1 MATLTAPNSIP
12 NFEQYET
19 HTVVVDNLDHTN
31 KTDFTA
37 FLPVALEDVVRAQ
50 LLAASISTTGD
61 AQRCIHINIE
71 ELRTTFSQ
79 RAKADLASAA
89 DNHLNGLFGSIM
101 CQHVIH
107 GSSSNFKAVY
117 FRDEYPI
124 VQDFLTPIQKLDRLS
139 LNIDKQ
145 DGSAAAM
152 AEGIFVFK
160 FTCKRKHLSVG
171 R

>member
-1 MATLTAPNSIP
+1 MT
-12 NFEQYET
+12 EQYET

-50 LLAASISTTGD
+50 LVAASINTNGD
-61 AQRCIHINIE
+61 AQRCLHINIE

-79 RAKADLASAA
+79 RAKADLASGS
-89 DNHLNGLFGSIM
+89 DNHLNGLFGTIL
-101 CQHVIH
+101 CQHVLH
-107 GSSSNFKAVY
+107 AGGGNQKAVF
-117 FRDEYPI
+117 FRDDYPI
-124 VQDFLTPIQKLDRLS
+124 VRDFLTPIQKLDRLS

-145 DGSAAAM
+145 NGDSAGLTDA
-152 AEGIFVFK
+152 IFIFK
-160 FTCKRKHLSVG
+160 FTCKRKMMPMV